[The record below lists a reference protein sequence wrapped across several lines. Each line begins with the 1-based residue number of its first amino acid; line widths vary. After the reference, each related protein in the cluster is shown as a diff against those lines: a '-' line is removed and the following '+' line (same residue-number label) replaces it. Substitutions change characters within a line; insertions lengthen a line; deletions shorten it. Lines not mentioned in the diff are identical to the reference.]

1 MLALFT
7 EFTLRARIAYSELAL
22 SQIHL
27 THEDV
32 PGIVLEL
39 RHLRDRLN
47 ALKGQQ

>member
-1 MLALFT
+1 MIALFT

-27 THEDV
+27 AHEDV

-39 RHLRDRLN
+39 CHLRDRLN